1 MSKLQLK
8 PQYLKNPAV
17 AEAIMRI
24 FRAAVE
30 TDERL
35 KTSLYTSLP
44 WYYGAT
50 NAVPPP
56 GGKIGGGFT
65 RQEDK

>member
-1 MSKLQLK
+1 
-8 PQYLKNPAV
+8 
-17 AEAIMRI
+17 MRI